1 MFTILI
7 CDDDKRR
14 FELALNENIK
24 KVEEQGARVSVQF
37 STCAPDGFVWWS
49 ALIIVEP
56 VGGGARG

>member
-14 FELALNENIK
+14 FELALNENIAK
-24 KVEEQGARVSVQF
+24 LEGQGARVSVQF

-49 ALIIVEP
+49 ALLVVDP
-56 VGGGARG
+56 Y